1 MRRVKKLSKFA
12 KQSLTIIFVCAIL
25 LVPLKAGLLY
35 LGVSFYVHLGLQIGT
50 QFCPGMIF
58 GQEIIVG
65 ARLSFFVALNVREWL
80 VL

>member
-1 MRRVKKLSKFA
+1 
-12 KQSLTIIFVCAIL
+12 
-25 LVPLKAGLLY
+25 
-35 LGVSFYVHLGLQIGT
+35 
-50 QFCPGMIF
+50 MIF

>member
-1 MRRVKKLSKFA
+1 
-12 KQSLTIIFVCAIL
+12 LTIIFFCAIL

-35 LGVSFYVHLGLQIGT
+35 LEFRSTYILGLQIGT

-65 ARLSFFVALNVREWL
+65 ARLSFFVGLNVREWL